1 MEPNTE
7 VHVSATAPLAL
18 LPAAIE
24 RMIRARRR
32 KKIAIP
38 VVGGAGITFYFVSN
52 WQCGGRENEVAQ
64 ILALSDLPL
73 SEIYQKAA
81 EWKIGRAQ
89 IDMVLF
95 AARQQQ

>member
-7 VHVSATAPLAL
+7 IHVSATAPLAL

-38 VVGGAGITFYFVSN
+38 VVGDAGITFYLVSN
-52 WQCGGRENEVAQ
+52 WQCGGGRMRWHRYWYS
-64 ILALSDLPL
+64 L
-73 SEIYQKAA
+73 IYPCQ
-81 EWKIGRAQ
+81 
-89 IDMVLF
+89 
-95 AARQQQ
+95 